1 MLAPDPRMSAHTDGT
16 SQTMRALLRLRELL
30 LSGEFA
36 PGARM
41 SELPLVDRLGVSRTP
56 LRLALA
62 ALEHEGFLR
71 VLPGGG
77 YVVREFTRADIDDA
91 IELRG
96 VLEGTAARFAA
107 ERGASRREL
116 KALEDIVEQSAE
128 VVRQADYASFEIYV
142 ELNERF
148 HALVYE
154 AARSPLLTRALDQI
168 IALPFAGPSAFVL
181 TEAELPESRE
191 VLIVAQSHHRALI
204 DAIERR
210 EGGRAE
216 AVGREHARLARHN
229 LDIVLRHREMLDRLP
244 GASLLSLPDGD
255 DEEAEEG
262 VPSEAST

>member
-1 MLAPDPRMSAHTDGT
+1 MLPAQPRMTTQAHAT

-30 LSGEFA
+30 LSGEFE
-36 PGARM
+36 PGERM
-41 SELPLVDRLGVSRTP
+41 SELPLVERLGVSRTP

-107 ERGASRREL
+107 ERGVSRREL
-116 KALEDIVEQSAE
+116 RAMKDIADQTDE
-128 VVRQADYASFEIYV
+128 VVHKADFESFERYV
-142 ELNERF
+142 GLNERF
-148 HALVYE
+148 HSLLYD
-154 AARSPLLTRALDQI
+154 AARSPLLVRALEHAI
-168 IALPFAGPSAFVL
+168 SLPFAGPSAFVL

-210 EGGRAE
+210 EGARAE
-216 AVGREHARLARHN
+216 SIGREHARLARLN
-229 LDIVLRHREMLDRLP
+229 LDIVLRHRDVLNRIP
-244 GASLLSLPDGD
+244 GASLITLPDR
-255 DEEAEEG
+255 DESEAEG
-262 VPSEAST
+262 SVPSEAST

>member
-1 MLAPDPRMSAHTDGT
+1 MLASDLPMSTHADGT

-62 ALEHEGFLR
+62 ALEHEGLLR

-77 YVVREFTRADIDDA
+77 YVVREFTRADIDDS

-107 ERGASRREL
+107 ERGVTRREV
-116 KALEDIVEQSAE
+116 KALRDIVEQTDE
-128 VVRQADYASFEIYV
+128 VVHKADYESFEHYV
-142 ELNERF
+142 GLNERF
-148 HALVYE
+148 HALLYE
-154 AARSPLLTRALDQI
+154 AARSPMLQRALEQVI
-168 IALPFAGPSAFVL
+168 SLPFAGPSAFVL

-191 VLIVAQSHHRALI
+191 VLIVAQSHHRGLI
-204 DAIERR
+204 DALERR
-210 EGGRAE
+210 EGARAE
-216 AVGREHARLARHN
+216 AIGREHARLARDN
-229 LDIVLRHREMLDRLP
+229 LDIVLRHRDVLERLP
-244 GASLLSLPDGD
+244 GASLIALPDGD
-255 DEEAEEG
+255 EDEADES

>member
-1 MLAPDPRMSAHTDGT
+1 MSIQPNGT

-36 PGARM
+36 PGERM

-56 LRLALA
+56 LRLALS
-62 ALEHEGFLR
+62 ALEHEGLLR

-116 KALEDIVEQSAE
+116 KAMVDLTEQTE
-128 VVRQADYASFEIYV
+128 EFVHRADYESFERYV
-142 ELNERF
+142 DLNERF
-148 HALVYE
+148 HSLFYE
-154 AARSPLLTRALDQI
+154 AARSPLLLRALDHAI
-168 IALPFAGPSAFVL
+168 SLPFAGPSAFVL
-181 TEAELPESRE
+181 AEAELPESRE
-191 VLIVAQSHHRALI
+191 VLVVAQSHHRSLI

-210 EGGRAE
+210 EGARAE
-216 AVGREHARLARHN
+216 SVAREHARLARFN
-229 LDIVLRHREMLDRLP
+229 LDIVLRHRDVLDRMP
-244 GASLLSLPDGD
+244 GASLITLAEVSEG
-255 DEEAEEG
+255 EAEES
-262 VPSEAST
+262 VPSDAST

>member
-1 MLAPDPRMSAHTDGT
+1 
-16 SQTMRALLRLRELL
+16 
-30 LSGEFA
+30 
-36 PGARM
+36 M

-107 ERGASRREL
+107 ERGVSRREL
-116 KALEDIVEQSAE
+116 RAMTEIIVQTDEF
-128 VVRQADYASFEIYV
+128 VRRADYESFERYV
-142 ELNERF
+142 DLNERF
-148 HALVYE
+148 HGLLYE
-154 AARSPLLTRALDQI
+154 AARSPLLMRALEHAI
-168 IALPFAGPSAFVL
+168 SLPFAGPSAFVL
-181 TEAELPESRE
+181 AEAELPESRE
-191 VLIVAQSHHRALI
+191 VLVVAQNHHRSLV

-210 EGGRAE
+210 EGARAE
-216 AVGREHARLARHN
+216 SVAREHARLARFN
-229 LDIVLRHREMLDRLP
+229 LDIVIRHRELLGRMP
-244 GASLLSLPDGD
+244 GASLIAFPDGD
-255 DEEAEEG
+255 DGDAEES